1 MLNKP
6 CIGFGKFIK
15 ESREFKNLSLEMF
28 ADQLK
33 VSHQIVDRLEM
44 DLLHPSGSL
53 IKKLSLVLNVEENEL
68 FNLIW
73 CENPVKLHQNHF

>member
-6 CIGFGKFIK
+6 CIGFGKFIR
-15 ESREFKNLSLEMF
+15 ESREFKNLSIEMLAEQLE
-28 ADQLK
+28 
-33 VSHQIVDRLEM
+33 VSYQIVDRLEM
-44 DLLHPSGSL
+44 DLLHPSVSL

-73 CENPVKLHQNHF
+73 CENPVELH

>member
-1 MLNKP
+1 MLDKP

-33 VSHQIVDRLEM
+33 VSYQIVDRLEM

-73 CENPVKLHQNHF
+73 CENPVKLH

>member
-6 CIGFGKFIK
+6 AIGFGKFIR

-33 VSHQIVDRLEM
+33 VSYQIVDRLEM
-44 DLLHPSGSL
+44 NLLHPSGSL
-53 IKKLSLVLNVEENEL
+53 IKKLSHVLHVKENEL

-73 CENPVKLHQNHF
+73 GESSRIELK

>member
-6 CIGFGKFIK
+6 CIGFGKFIR
-15 ESREFKNLSLEMF
+15 ESREFKNFSIEML
-28 ADQLK
+28 AEQLD
-33 VSHQIVDRLEM
+33 VSYQIVDRLEM

-73 CENPVKLHQNHF
+73 CENPLKLH